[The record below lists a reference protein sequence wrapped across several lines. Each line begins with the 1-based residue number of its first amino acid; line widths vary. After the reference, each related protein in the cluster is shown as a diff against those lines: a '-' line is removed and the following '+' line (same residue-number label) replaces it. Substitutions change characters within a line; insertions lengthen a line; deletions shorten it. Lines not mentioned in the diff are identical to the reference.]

1 MIIHWLHPPFLG
13 CWNMLK
19 PHLSAPLH
27 QALRLHQAQGRLRRF
42 RRRHLRHGLLVD
54 SYCVY
59 IYMYII
65 YPHVKYSHV
74 LSVCLSI
81 YLSIDRS
88 TGMQRPDHHGE
99 RFSSGLTRN
108 GRADTLAG
116 LFYEDW
122 DVTDIRQGVKCWI
135 RWKIDFS
142 RKIQEDSGSLVSKL
156 Q

>member
-59 IYMYII
+59 IYVHHISTCQI
-65 YPHVKYSHV
+65 FTC
-74 LSVCLSI
+74 SVCLSI

-88 TGMQRPDHHGE
+88 IDRNATTWPSWGAFQLGAHQKWASRHPRGSFLWRLGCNRHPPGGE
-99 RFSSGLTRN
+99 MLNSL
-108 GRADTLAG
+108 
-116 LFYEDW
+116 
-122 DVTDIRQGVKCWI
+122 
-135 RWKIDFS
+135 KIDFS